1 MKNLLV
7 SLVVLSCV
15 ACDPTP
21 KILESDLL
29 TDSYLEY
36 AISRTGQFDLECK
49 NVIVIRLP
57 TNSWGVMGC
66 GKQIRYYIDVDK
78 PINLNLCTAIG
89 RVTSHWF
96 DNHCYLVPY
105 VIVLKF

>member
-1 MKNLLV
+1 MKNLFF
-7 SLVVLSCV
+7 SFVVLSCV

-49 NVIVIRLP
+49 NVMVIRLP

-66 GKQIRYYIDVDK
+66 CKQIRYYFESS
-78 PINLNLCTAIG
+78 LCTAIG
-89 RVTSHWF
+89 IITSHWF
-96 DNHCYLVPY
+96 DNHCHLVPY
-105 VIVLKF
+105 VVR